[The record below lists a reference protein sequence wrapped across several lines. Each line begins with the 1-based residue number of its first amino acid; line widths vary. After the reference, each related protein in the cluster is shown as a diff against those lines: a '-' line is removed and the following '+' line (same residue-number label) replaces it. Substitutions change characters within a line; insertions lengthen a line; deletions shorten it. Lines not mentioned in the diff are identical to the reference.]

1 MQEVR
6 FELGGAA
13 TGVVTVMVPAGKA
26 VCFETLMGL

>member
-6 FELGGAA
+6 FELGGA
-13 TGVVTVMVPAGKA
+13 TGAVTVPAGKA